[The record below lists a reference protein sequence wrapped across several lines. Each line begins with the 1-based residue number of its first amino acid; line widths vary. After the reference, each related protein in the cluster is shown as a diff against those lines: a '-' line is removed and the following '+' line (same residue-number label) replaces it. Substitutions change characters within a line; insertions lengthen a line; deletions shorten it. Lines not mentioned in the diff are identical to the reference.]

1 MSDDYTLNLQQLVE
15 MFPDM
20 DREVVDMVLRDSAGL
35 VDPAVNVLLNMND
48 LEYKPDEQEVKRQK
62 DVELDAEYARR
73 LAETE
78 IAARGGGGRA
88 RSASASVGRRGPTA
102 SPPAHL
108 TPPTAPAAPSSSSSK
123 IRSML
128 RFGRRSGSRQSPSAP
143 GGSGGSP
150 LGSVPGSAP
159 SSPLRVRNKA
169 DALESDF
176 SDASESEPSSHRE
189 ETPPA
194 SQQQQTDL
202 IGLLDDSSP
211 DLLYVPLSP
220 SKLTPKPAAPIP
232 SVSEDDAID
241 MNNPFAVQFD
251 PLAVAEES
259 LAGMSSLASVD
270 ESSDTNPFRARRHV
284 GPPS

>member
-1 MSDDYTLNLQQLVE
+1 MSDDYTLNLQQLAE

-20 DREVVDMVLRDSAGL
+20 DREVVDIVLRDSAGL
-35 VDPAVNVLLNMND
+35 LEPATNVLLSMND
-48 LEYKPDEQEVKRQK
+48 LEFKPEEEKAVQ
-62 DVELDAEYARR
+62 LDAEYARR

-78 IAARGGGGRA
+78 IAARGGRA
-88 RSASASVGRRGPTA
+88 RSASASVGRRGPTP
-102 SPPAHL
+102 PPAHHL
-108 TPPTAPAAPSSSSSK
+108 TPPTAPAVPASSSSSK

-128 RFGRRSGSRQSPSAP
+128 RFGRRSGSNNTRQSPSAP
-143 GGSGGSP
+143 GGGSP

-159 SSPLRVRNKA
+159 SSPLRVGNNP

-176 SDASESEPSSHRE
+176 SDASESGPSHRE
-189 ETPPA
+189 GTPPPPPPPV
-194 SQQQQTDL
+194 QQQTDL

-211 DLLYVPLSP
+211 DLASSYVPLSP
-220 SKLTPKPAAPIP
+220 SKLTHKPVAPIA
-232 SVSEDDAID
+232 SVNEEDIVD

-251 PLAVAEES
+251 PLAVVADP
-259 LAGMSSLASVD
+259 LADMSLASVD